1 MKFESLVITLPTRRA
16 LNGTPQQW
24 RPRCL
29 WRRRTSSMRRPI
41 RMRGRMQWMT
51 STPSRHVCAAR
62 SRHLPSRCKRGCE
75 SRPLPPP
82 LPALTHAT
90 ARTSQDNKPKAAAK
104 PMKKGSAYVASAG
117 ARAVP
122 ARTREGPPI
131 PGSDTEAHLRAC
143 LPRTVKPAKM
153 TDAQQDAEEAMS
165 ALSDLDKF
173 DRQHAK

>member
-1 MKFESLVITLPTRRA
+1 
-16 LNGTPQQW
+16 
-24 RPRCL
+24 
-29 WRRRTSSMRRPI
+29 
-41 RMRGRMQWMT
+41 MQLMT

-90 ARTSQDNKPKAAAK
+90 ARTSQDNKPKPAAK
-104 PMKKGSAYVASAG
+104 PMKKGSAYVASA
-117 ARAVP
+117 
-122 ARTREGPPI
+122 
-131 PGSDTEAHLRAC
+131 
-143 LPRTVKPAKM
+143 VKPAKM